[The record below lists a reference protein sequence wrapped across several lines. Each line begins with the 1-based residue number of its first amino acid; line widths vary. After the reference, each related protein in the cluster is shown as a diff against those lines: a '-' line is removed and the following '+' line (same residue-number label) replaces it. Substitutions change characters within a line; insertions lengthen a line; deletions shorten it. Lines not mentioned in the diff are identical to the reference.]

1 MPNGAHMLYRP
12 VSQSNL
18 SRHSSIAHLATGTGT
33 NGDDDEET
41 ALSRPI
47 TMVEVISDTIR
58 RNVPFG
64 SISSSQRNVAN
75 PDYRSIKIKNPEDIP
90 KTVQRIRLKSCN
102 DSSSPIASASSSDG
116 GSSGIAEDC
125 IDGGGG
131 GIGAGAGNP
140 LQRSKTEQNVCSS
153 GSGSMREHELDCP
166 MDGTKYESG
175 VRILINEE
183 GSSYIEGIHTKC
195 TFLTV
200 TYYKG
205 AGMKSLGFSI
215 VGGRDSPKGNM
226 GIYVKTVF
234 PSGQAALDGNL
245 MAGDEIISINDVTVH
260 GMSHAETIGLF
271 KNIKEGPVVLKLT
284 RRKYQRAKSVDN
296 LPN

>member
-1 MPNGAHMLYRP
+1 M
-12 VSQSNL
+12 S
-18 SRHSSIAHLATGTGT
+18 
-33 NGDDDEET
+33 
-41 ALSRPI
+41 
-47 TMVEVISDTIR
+47 
-58 RNVPFG
+58 FF
-64 SISSSQRNVAN
+64 
-75 PDYRSIKIKNPEDIP
+75 DIF
-90 KTVQRIRLKSCN
+90 
-102 DSSSPIASASSSDG
+102 
-116 GSSGIAEDC
+116 
-125 IDGGGG
+125 
-131 GIGAGAGNP
+131 
-140 LQRSKTEQNVCSS
+140 
-153 GSGSMREHELDCP
+153 
-166 MDGTKYESG
+166 
-175 VRILINEE
+175 
-183 GSSYIEGIHTKC
+183 GIHTKC

-245 MAGDEIISINDVTVH
+245 MAGDEIISINDVAVH